1 MKLKLVFS
9 YDGSKFQ
16 GSATQPHQNS
26 VQDELAKALRHL
38 GIYEK
43 PLFASRT
50 DKGVHAL
57 NAVATVNCGEHF
69 KDLNALKALINRFS
83 RPYIDI
89 KFIKSVSDDFQPRFD
104 AKMREYR
111 YLLYHGAF
119 NPFLSSYFHFYPKID
134 IKKAN
139 EILSLFVG
147 THDFRFFAKQ
157 NSPSKDTKRSIFI
170 AKAYSHKNL
179 TVFKFRANGFLR
191 SQIRL
196 MMSGILAVIEG
207 RLSKAQLK
215 EQINA
220 KASHIRTPTPPNAL
234 YLARIFY

>member
-57 NAVATVNCGEHF
+57 NAVACVNCGEHF
-69 KDLNALKALINRFS
+69 RDLNALKALINRFS
-83 RPYIDI
+83 RPHINI
-89 KFIKSVSDDFQPRFD
+89 KFIKRVSENFQPRFD

-157 NSPSKDTKRSIFI
+157 NEKDSKRTVFI
-170 AKAYSHKNL
+170 AKAYSHKDL

-196 MMSGILAVIEG
+196 MMSGVLAVLEG
-207 RLSKAQLK
+207 KLSKENLK
-215 EQINA
+215 EQIAA
-220 KASHIRTPTPPNAL
+220 KASYIRTPTPPNAL